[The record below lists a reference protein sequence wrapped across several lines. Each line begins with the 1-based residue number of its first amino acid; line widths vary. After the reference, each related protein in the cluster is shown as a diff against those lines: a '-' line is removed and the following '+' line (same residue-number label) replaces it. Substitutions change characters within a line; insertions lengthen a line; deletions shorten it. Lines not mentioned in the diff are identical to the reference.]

1 MTEKQVTRAAVISLC
16 LAVVALVYV
25 TASLLEGCH
34 A

>member
-1 MTEKQVTRAAVISLC
+1 MTEKQVTRAALISLC

-25 TASLLEGCH
+25 TAIFLEGCP